1 MARHSI
7 AQVVNN
13 QLQRRDSGGNEIPPI
28 PVGSKDWY
36 AWLSDQEALSFAYK
50 TAQGTM
56 TARRELRH
64 GSWYW
69 YAYRCQNARLRK
81 VYLGKTENLTPQRLN
96 DAIQELVNHH
106 LLPGSTLAVRDNP
119 PPAAALTLSAGL
131 LKTKLAI
138 P

>member
-1 MARHSI
+1 MGRHSI

-13 QLQRRDSGGNEIPPI
+13 HLQRLDASGNELAPI
-28 PVGSKDWY
+28 TVGAHDWY
-36 AWLSDQEALSFAYK
+36 AWLNDQEALSFAYK

-69 YAYRCQNARLRK
+69 YAYRFQNARLRK

-96 DAIQELVNHH
+96 DAIQ
-106 LLPGSTLAVRDNP
+106 
-119 PPAAALTLSAGL
+119 
-131 LKTKLAI
+131 K
-138 P
+138 